1 MHILAID
8 VSVTVCS
15 VGVLDTAT
23 SAFYSKKL
31 ETDKGQAEFL
41 VPMVQDVIILAG
53 INIKNLDYIAVTRGP
68 GSFTGVRIGLAT
80 AKMLGLALHI
90 PVIGISTLDVIA
102 RMHSDSQDTLFL
114 IDTKRNDF
122 YGQIGEG
129 SPPKIWTVDDVNH
142 HKGPHIKDI
151 IPDILT
157 LAYMAIEQHDGT
169 SVYNLQRSPTPLYLR
184 DAEVSQPKNTLSVR

>member
-1 MHILAID
+1 MRVLAID

-80 AKMLGLALHI
+80 AKMLGLALNI

-129 SPPKIWTVDDVNH
+129 SPPKIWTVDDVDH
-142 HKGPHIKDI
+142 HKGPHIKNI